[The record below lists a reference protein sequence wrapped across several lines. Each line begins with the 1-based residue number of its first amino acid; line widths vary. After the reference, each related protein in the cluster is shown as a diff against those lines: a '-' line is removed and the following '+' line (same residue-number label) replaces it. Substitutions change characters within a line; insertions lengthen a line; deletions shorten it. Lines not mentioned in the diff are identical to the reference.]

1 MIIIIEL
8 IFNALL
14 ILVLLRWKRGIASEI
29 KFVEKY
35 LVYKINLF
43 IFASRKSGIAR
54 PLFFKTITVYK
65 INQIKISKL
74 LKNGRTKT
82 YRKRES

>member
-1 MIIIIEL
+1 MIIIEL

-43 IFASRKSGIAR
+43 IFALSSRGNLSLYVIPESVRGGIY
-54 PLFFKTITVYK
+54 KTKFNCAGVLPVK
-65 INQIKISKL
+65 KL
-74 LKNGRTKT
+74 L
-82 YRKRES
+82 